1 MIHNNIF
8 EQMKVFKLIR
18 AKQNLFNHF
27 IKAFPYALDT
37 FSEADIKYNILK
49 IWKYQKF
56 KKGEII
62 QKEFTTSK
70 GIHLIISGI
79 VGVSKLISFEG
90 ERYIQR

>member
-1 MIHNNIF
+1 MPIGSLIGGSDDQNYYKETAICKSDCLLLMIQNNIF

-49 IWKYQKF
+49 IWKYNKF

-62 QKEFTTSK
+62 QKEF
-70 GIHLIISGI
+70 
-79 VGVSKLISFEG
+79 
-90 ERYIQR
+90 